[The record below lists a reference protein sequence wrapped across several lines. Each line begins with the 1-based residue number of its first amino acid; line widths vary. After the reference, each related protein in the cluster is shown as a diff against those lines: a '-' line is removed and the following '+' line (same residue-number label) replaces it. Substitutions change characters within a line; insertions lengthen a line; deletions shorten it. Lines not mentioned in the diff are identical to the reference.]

1 MKFFFHMKK
10 YNFTSFII
18 VRPRHIHDDFMI
30 NGPWPEIYLG
40 EKITFFLICIIYGSV
55 HRTYNWRIY
64 HWYMRIKITL
74 TQISPLNRA
83 SDLWIKKIEQFRFK
97 KFRENDFTEN
107 YEDFFLRS
115 GNKKHRAHN
124 FCYNIDIKTHIK
136 TFVKLDYTSKAW
148 SRKKYYTYVGMC

>member
-1 MKFFFHMKK
+1 MKFFFHIKK

-74 TQISPLNRA
+74 TQISTYIKIESSIRSLNKKNRA
-83 SDLWIKKIEQFRFK
+83 IQIQI
-97 KFRENDFTEN
+97 NVT
-107 YEDFFLRS
+107 YEDFFVFWDQVIRNIEHIFVITLTLHIY
-115 GNKKHRAHN
+115 KKN
-124 FCYNIDIKTHIK
+124 C
-136 TFVKLDYTSKAW
+136 
-148 SRKKYYTYVGMC
+148 

>member
-1 MKFFFHMKK
+1 MKFFFHIKK

-74 TQISPLNRA
+74 TQISTYIKIESSIRSLNKKNRA
-83 SDLWIKKIEQFRFK
+83 IQIQI
-97 KFRENDFTEN
+97 NVT
-107 YEDFFLRS
+107 YEDFFVFWDQVIRNIEHIFVITLTLHIY
-115 GNKKHRAHN
+115 KK
-124 FCYNIDIKTHIK
+124 F
-136 TFVKLDYTSKAW
+136 F
-148 SRKKYYTYVGMC
+148 